1 MGMAPGDRTMKQR
14 SRQYDRERGTILLV
28 VVFIA
33 TAVAG
38 LAAIS
43 AARVVTE
50 TKRQRSLED
59 ETRAISSAY
68 AQINMAMNVVNNA
81 EYNLMNHNLELRAA
95 IDGLYGGTASELQT
109 VTTTEAPPS
118 PGGEESGYLTD
129 ETKNG
134 EVRLLPLAGPALESL
149 RERVKVRRLDTDLV
163 FPGRARRTGPD
174 GKPKPPAPVDLRTPF
189 ETD

>member
-1 MGMAPGDRTMKQR
+1 MKIS
-14 SRQYDRERGTILLV
+14 SRQPERERGTILLV

-81 EYNLMNHNLELRAA
+81 EYDLMNHNLELRAS
-95 IDGLYGGTASELQT
+95 IDGAFGGTVSELQT
-109 VTTTEAPPS
+109 VTTTDAPPA
-118 PGGEESGYLTD
+118 PGGE
-129 ETKNG
+129 
-134 EVRLLPLAGPALESL
+134 AF
-149 RERVKVRRLDTDLV
+149 V
-163 FPGRARRTGPD
+163 F
-174 GKPKPPAPVDLRTPF
+174 
-189 ETD
+189 

>member
-1 MGMAPGDRTMKQR
+1 MRACSKRNR
-14 SRQYDRERGTILLV
+14 SGRERGTILLV

-50 TKRQRSLED
+50 TRRQRSLED

-95 IDGLYGGTASELQT
+95 ISLGRLLQRQERA
-109 VTTTEAPPS
+109 TEARS
-118 PGGEESGYLTD
+118 LVGVSYDWFREGF
-129 ETKNG
+129 ET
-134 EVRLLPLAGPALESL
+134 P
-149 RERVKVRRLDTDLV
+149 
-163 FPGRARRTGPD
+163 
-174 GKPKPPAPVDLRTPF
+174 DLRATRALLA
-189 ETD
+189 ELGA